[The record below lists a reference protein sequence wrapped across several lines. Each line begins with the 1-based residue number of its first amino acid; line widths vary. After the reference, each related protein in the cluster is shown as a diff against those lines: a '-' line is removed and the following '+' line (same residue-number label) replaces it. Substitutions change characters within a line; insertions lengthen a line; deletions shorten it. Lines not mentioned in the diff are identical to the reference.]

1 MKTNVV
7 LGSLLIAFF
16 VIPFLPHPVLALS
29 DLLIV
34 RVALLALLVAIAYVS
49 PIAAVLGLV
58 VIALVFVQRGKYRM
72 QTLKRAMQ
80 LESDES
86 SPAIEGIQTPATAPE
101 QPPYDVPEVE
111 SHPYSPQDDSGD
123 NSFEPV
129 GESINHKQP
138 LPTESADG
146 SRFAIQQLFEWV
158 NPTLAQS
165 A

>member
-1 MKTNVV
+1 MKTNLV
-7 LGSLLIAFF
+7 LGFLLLAFLVVPF
-16 VIPFLPHPVLALS
+16 VPAPVLALS

-34 RVALLALLVAIAYVS
+34 RLGLLFVLITIAYIS
-49 PIAAVLGLV
+49 PVAAILGLV
-58 VIALVFVQRGKYRM
+58 VLTFIFIQRNKQRM
-72 QTLKRAMQ
+72 MTLQRAMQ
-80 LESDES
+80 QSDET
-86 SPAIEGIQTPATAPE
+86 SPAIEGIQTPQTAPV
-101 QPPYDVPEVE
+101 QPPFDVPEVK

-129 GESINHKQP
+129 ASSINAKRA

>member
-1 MKTNVV
+1 MKANVV
-7 LGSLLIAFF
+7 LGLLVIAFF
-16 VIPFLPHPVLALS
+16 TVPFLPKPVLALS
-29 DLLIV
+29 DLLLV
-34 RVALLALLVAIAYVS
+34 RAALLALLIAIAYVS
-49 PIAAVLGLV
+49 PVAAVLGLV
-58 VIALVFVQRGKYRM
+58 VIALVFVQRNKQRM
-72 QTLKRAMQ
+72 QVLNRAMQ
-80 LESDES
+80 QSDEHS
-86 SPAIEGIQTPATAPE
+86 SAIEGIQTPETAPV
-101 QPPYDVPEVE
+101 QPPFDVPEVD

-129 GESINHKQP
+129 GTSINSKHP